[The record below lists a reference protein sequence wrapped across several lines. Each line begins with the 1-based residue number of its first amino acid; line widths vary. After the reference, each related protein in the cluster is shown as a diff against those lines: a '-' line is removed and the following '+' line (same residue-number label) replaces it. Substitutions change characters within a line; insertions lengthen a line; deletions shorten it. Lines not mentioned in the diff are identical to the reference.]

1 MTEGAGLPS
10 FWAALF
16 LQAGYNTAVVTVGA
30 ALLGAAAGGI
40 GCFVLLRKRALVS
53 DAISHATFPGLALAF
68 LVMAGLTGEGRW
80 LPGLMIGAGLSA
92 ALGLWAVDA
101 LTRATRLPEDAAI
114 GAVLSSF
121 FGAGVVLMTLVQG
134 LPLGQQA
141 GLSDYL
147 LGATAGML
155 RSEAEIIA
163 IAALVTGAAVFLLRR
178 TFILVAF
185 DAEYAAVRGVNLRLA
200 DLALMGLLLAV
211 VVIGLRVAGLVLVV
225 ALTIIPAVTARF
237 WTDRPA
243 RMALL
248 SALFGAACAWLGA
261 VLSALGP
268 ALPTGALIVLCAA
281 GMFTLSLLFAPGRG
295 AVAQVIARARQRR
308 ALGKGRA

>member
-1 MTEGAGLPS
+1 MQAFL
-10 FWAALF
+10 AALT
-16 LQAGYNTAVVTVGA
+16 LQAGYNTALVTLGA

-53 DAISHATFPGLALAF
+53 DAISHATLPGLALAF
-68 LVMAGLTGEGRW
+68 LVMTGLGGEGRW

-101 LTRATRLPEDAAI
+101 LVRHTRLPEDAAI

-121 FGAGVVLMTLVQG
+121 FGFGVVLMTLVQG
-134 LPLGQQA
+134 MGVGQQA

-155 RSEAEIIA
+155 RAEAEIIA
-163 IAALVTGAAVFLLRR
+163 IAALLTALAIFLLRR
-178 TFILVAF
+178 VFTLVAF
-185 DAEYAAVRGVNLRLA
+185 DPEYAAVRGINIRAA
-200 DLALMGLLLAV
+200 DMALMGLLLAV
-211 VVIGLRVAGLVLVV
+211 VVIGLKVAGLVLVV
-225 ALTIIPAVTARF
+225 ALTIIPPVTARF

-243 RMALL
+243 HMALL
-248 SALFGAACAWLGA
+248 SAAFGAVAAWTGA

-268 ALPTGALIVLCAA
+268 ALPTGALIVLVAA
-281 GMFTLSLLFAPGRG
+281 ALFTLSLLFAPGRG
-295 AVAQVIARARQRR
+295 AVARAVAQARMRR
-308 ALGKGRA
+308 DLRAGGMR